1 MVLPTPTEFNQV
13 GPRSANIFHLAIRYL
28 GSRRGTTSRWSLD
41 TPFMLGNGNSTF
53 ANVLLTFAGTILMS
67 L

>member
-1 MVLPTPTEFNQV
+1 
-13 GPRSANIFHLAIRYL
+13 L